1 MMDSITGLD
10 LLSPVTGLVRMLFA
24 LAAGFL
30 IGFERER
37 QYQPAGLRTHMVLAL
52 GACTI
57 MILSLYIPATFID
70 QFANSDPARL
80 SAQVISEIG
89 FLGAGAIFKY
99 GFSIRGLTTAATIW
113 TTSGIGLVFGAGYYM
128 LGVISTVLL
137 VIVLQVFEKI
147 ENWLVEQRK
156 IRILQVT
163 FYSAEITPKQVMN
176 VVKMFKDDIE
186 VRQVSITEDV
196 ENKTTDVEINCRID
210 EDISI
215 RQLFNSIKELGSIKT
230 LRID

>member
-1 MMDSITGLD
+1 MMDSITGLE
-10 LLSPVTGLVRMLFA
+10 LLSPVTALVRMLFA
-24 LAAGFL
+24 LAAGFS

-57 MILSLYIPATFID
+57 MILSLYIPATFIE
-70 QFANSDPARL
+70 
-80 SAQVISEIG
+80 SAQVISGIG

-163 FYSAEITPKQVMN
+163 FYSAEMTPKQVIN
-176 VVKMFKDDIE
+176 VVKTFKDDIE

-196 ENKTTDVEINCRID
+196 ENKTTDIEINCRLD